1 MGEKERRKREMK
13 WVGGRE
19 RQKGEEWGR
28 EDREK
33 RGVGGKLNRW
43 EVMDRTGVRLK
54 EMKGDTDRKITER
67 RKV

>member
-1 MGEKERRKREMK
+1 MK

-54 EMKGDTDRKITER
+54 EMKGDTDKDN
-67 RKV
+67 